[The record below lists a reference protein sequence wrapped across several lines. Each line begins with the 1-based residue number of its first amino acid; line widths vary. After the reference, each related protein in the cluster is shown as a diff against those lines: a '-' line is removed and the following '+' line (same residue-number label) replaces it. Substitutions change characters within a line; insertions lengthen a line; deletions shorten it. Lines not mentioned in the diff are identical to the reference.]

1 MQYINENQE
10 ARKEGRKGRTAEEKQ
25 NKKKDKRMSKGEK
38 LPLHGSPSQYTDWS
52 NSEVSYNLI

>member
-10 ARKEGRKGRTAEEKQ
+10 ARKEGRTGRKAEEKQ

-38 LPLHGSPSQYTDWS
+38 LPLHGSPSQYTD
-52 NSEVSYNLI
+52 